1 MCCQS
6 KVMKLTAI
14 VLAISSLPALG
25 QNDSATTS
33 NSPPTLGLNTYITK
47 CAAIMRSELMDL
59 ADKEAVAKNVEQT
72 VLQAQIN
79 IRRLAIQLL
88 TQGDKAE
95 DQGILAVFNGLR
107 FFLSRAVLD
116 DSLNGFHTLG
126 RGLEAIDNE
135 SLHETFSEANE
146 SLKRFNISL
155 LKVQQELPITN
166 SAQLDRHIEQLM
178 WPLLPAVELVS
189 LQSVVHHWPTY
200 LDINSNSQEESAENV
215 SLKSQ
220 ISADIL
226 LKQIRLGLE
235 ETSFKDETHAKIN
248 IILDWLERGWQFP
261 EFQRRVERYSKLL
274 LNVLEFAS
282 ALENASWLNE
292 TAKQNLEARLNT
304 AIVLFEDR
312 TTREV
317 GEQQL
322 TQLLKTK
329 CVLVRTSNLA
339 QRRID
344 VKPISYVFVALLESM
359 DPDKTSEPEITR
371 KLWLI
376 VKRMMTYRE
385 LVTPKLPRDFR
396 IVMRKLNEDYLSSE
410 EYMLDNLTQLTSDP
424 DALINP
430 ALSSLVSDQK
440 QYLEDLQ
447 RTVQLPQWISML
459 SQLVPKSANAFEK
472 QLQKVS
478 KLLLEANSR
487 PGAIATLDKLGEQI
501 RLFNPLPFESQL
513 YTGNSAVIRTTGGRQ
528 KELAAAIAESRKAWA
543 QAWADDVNTQETA
556 NHMLL
561 LYRFTQLQGD
571 AAGLLLIEEEPVTLN
586 RWAAW
591 ELPTEIVSQRAAD
604 LPTRLKLATAA
615 AIEGDDQTLL
625 HQLDRIDRE
634 APFAKLVGR
643 LHLNLSQALANLP
656 DGALSII
663 GQTTSLP
670 SVEAW
675 GISMRIKLAQLCRYT
690 LEHQHAQATGQ
701 AVIAKSL
708 ETYVNQL
715 ANDLLDELNE
725 MY

>member
-6 KVMKLTAI
+6 KVVKLIAI
-14 VLAISSLPALG
+14 VLALSNLPALG
-25 QNDSATTS
+25 QNDSATTFS
-33 NSPPTLGLNTYITK
+33 SPPTLGLNTFTVS
-47 CAAIMRSELMDL
+47 CTAIMRNEIMDL
-59 ADKEAVAKNVEQT
+59 ADKEAVAKNIEQT
-72 VLQAQIN
+72 ALQAQIN

-88 TQGDKAE
+88 IQGDGAE
-95 DQGILAVFNGLR
+95 GQGILAVFNGLR
-107 FFLSRAVLD
+107 LFNNRAVLD
-116 DSLNGFHTLG
+116 DSLNGFHALG
-126 RGLEAIDNE
+126 RGLEAIDDE
-135 SLHETFSEANE
+135 SLYKTFSEANQA
-146 SLKRFNISL
+146 LKRFNISL
-155 LKVQQELPITN
+155 QKVQQELPITN
-166 SAQLDRHIEQLM
+166 STQLDRHIKQLM
-178 WPLLPAVELVS
+178 WPLLPAVEIVT
-189 LQSVVHHWPTY
+189 LQTVAHHWPTH
-200 LDINSNSQEESAENV
+200 LDINSTSQQEN
-215 SLKSQ
+215 
-220 ISADIL
+220 ADNAPPDL
-226 LKQIRLGLE
+226 QTTTDFLFKQIRLGLE
-235 ETSFKDETHAKIN
+235 ETSLEDQTHDKIN

-261 EFQRRVERYSKLL
+261 EFQHRVERYSKLL
-274 LNVLEFAS
+274 LGVLEFAS
-282 ALENASWLNE
+282 ALENADWLKE
-292 TAKQNLEARLNT
+292 TAKQTLEARLNT
-304 AIVLFEDR
+304 AIVLFEER
-312 TTREV
+312 TTRAV
-317 GEQQL
+317 GQQQL

-329 CVLVRTSNLA
+329 SVLVRTSNLS
-339 QRRID
+339 QRRIN

-359 DPDKTSEPEITR
+359 DPDKASEPEITR

-376 VKRMMTYRE
+376 IERMMTYRE

-396 IVMRKLNEDYLSSE
+396 IVLRKLNEDYLSSE
-410 EYMLDNLTQLTSDP
+410 KYLLDNLARITSEP
-424 DALINP
+424 DALIDP
-430 ALSSLVSDQK
+430 SISSFVSDQK

-459 SQLVPKSANAFEK
+459 SQLVPKSANTIEK
-472 QLQKVS
+472 QLQKIS
-478 KLLLEANSR
+478 KLLLDTNSR

-513 YTGNSAVIRTTGGRQ
+513 YTGKSAVIKTTGGRQ
-528 KELAAAIAESRKAWA
+528 KELAAAIAESRIAWA

-591 ELPTEIVSQRAAD
+591 ELPTKIVSQRAAD

-615 AIEGDDQTLL
+615 AIDGDDLTLL

-643 LHLNLSQALANLP
+643 LHLNLAQALADLP
-656 DGALSII
+656 DGALSVL

-670 SVEAW
+670 GDEAW
-675 GISMRIKLAQLCRYT
+675 GIPLRLKLALLCRYT

-715 ANDLLDELNE
+715 ADNLLDELNE
-725 MY
+725 M